1 MSQLVFTVFKINE
14 DIEVYGLRQ
23 KSNDKTQSKDI
34 PSLSKKYYAVAEKGR
49 GEDHQRL
56 FNDERAWS

>member
-1 MSQLVFTVFKINE
+1 MSQLVFTVLEIKE

-34 PSLSKKYYAVAEKGR
+34 PSLLKKKFAFVCSESGGKRTVLLHISIG
-49 GEDHQRL
+49 GL
-56 FNDERAWS
+56 